1 VKAAGAMGDRRRL
14 RRTYLVEGVRHLLV
28 GLGGDEHVHADLEPR
43 RGMDD
48 VVVVASLEPRCRHA
62 DVEALPAP
70 AYGSP
75 AYCPAVSPGRLRIAF
90 LSFDY
95 VEYCIPIANALAR
108 RADVCLLLPDTMS
121 AHVADEIDEAVQFRP
136 FRKPRL
142 RRPLLQLRM
151 CFDLVD
157 RIRLFRPHVVHLQQ
171 GQLWFNI
178 VLPLLRRRY
187 PFVLTIHDHRQ
198 HLGDRTA
205 KKMPQAMMDF
215 GFRQA
220 DQIVVHASRLKRE
233 LVEQLPVLE
242 DAVHVIPSLATAG
255 IPDGAQDTDEEAGNV
270 VLFFGRIWP
279 YKGLDWLIRA
289 EPRISA
295 AVPDLRIVIAGEG
308 ENLDRYRRLMV
319 HPERFVVHNDFVSN
333 ERRAEL
339 FAQASVVVLPYVEA
353 SQSGVVR
360 VAYAFGKPVIAT
372 TVGGLPELVHER
384 RTGLLVPPRDDVALA
399 EAIIGLLRDRELRAE
414 LGANGRRLLEGE
426 LSGEGVAAKTLAV
439 YEHAVTQRSLRRRPT
454 RVRRL

>member
-1 VKAAGAMGDRRRL
+1 
-14 RRTYLVEGVRHLLV
+14 
-28 GLGGDEHVHADLEPR
+28 
-43 RGMDD
+43 
-48 VVVVASLEPRCRHA
+48 
-62 DVEALPAP
+62 
-70 AYGSP
+70 
-75 AYCPAVSPGRLRIAF
+75 VSPGRLRVAF

-95 VEYCIPIANALAR
+95 IEYCIPIANALAR
-108 RADVCLLLPDTMS
+108 RANVCLLLPDTMS
-121 AHVADEIDEAVQFRP
+121 AHVAGEIDGAVQFTP

-151 CFDLVD
+151 CVDLLD
-157 RIRLFRPHVVHLQQ
+157 RIRRFRPQVVHLQQ
-171 GQLWFNI
+171 GQLWFN
-178 VLPLLRRRY
+178 VTLPLLRRRY

-205 KKMPQAMMDF
+205 KKMPQTMMDF

-220 DQIVVHASRLKRE
+220 DQIVVHALRLKHE
-233 LVEQLPVLE
+233 LVERLAVPE

-255 IPDGAQDTDEEAGNV
+255 IPDVAYDAEGEVGNV

-295 AVPDLRIVIAGEG
+295 VVPDLRIVIAGQG
-308 ENLDRYRRLMV
+308 ESLDRYRRLMV

-333 ERRAEL
+333 EHRAEL

-360 VAYAFGKPVIAT
+360 IAYAFGKPVVAT
-372 TVGGLPELVHER
+372 TVGGLPELVQER
-384 RTGLLVPPRDDVALA
+384 HTGFLVPPRDEVALA
-399 EAIIGLLRDRELRAE
+399 EAIIRLLRDRELRAE

-426 LSGEGVAAKTLAV
+426 LSAEGVAAKTLAV
-439 YEHAVTQRSLRRRPT
+439 YELAVAQRS
-454 RVRRL
+454 V